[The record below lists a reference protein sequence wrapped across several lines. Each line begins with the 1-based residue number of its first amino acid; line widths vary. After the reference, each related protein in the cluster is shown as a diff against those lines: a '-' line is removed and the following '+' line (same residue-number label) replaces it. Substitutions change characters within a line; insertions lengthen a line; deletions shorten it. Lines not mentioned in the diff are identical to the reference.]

1 MGRFTEYFCSVVC
14 LLTVLIG
21 CTSSMRKLHVGV
33 DIRNIEN
40 GTFDLSAAGIHDFL
54 VQTHFALGN
63 SFSSDSFQ
71 VLSDAD
77 TEDPLDS
84 ARSTAHLFSAFHI
97 LRKRDL
103 GVFGLSPAT
112 AEALSTVASLP
123 ALTCLVLRGTSG
135 EEDQIL
141 SEQDLWTNNLHGL
154 PSPPAGVSLH
164 IVSSVS
170 RGEGGYIL
178 KTLEGPA
185 WSALPD
191 ERVQGVILPAPS
203 EESETKYF
211 QVVGHFV
218 VTPLSEIELEGHIEE
233 RYSMLPYRFRKPE
246 IVRIR

>member
-1 MGRFTEYFCSVVC
+1 MSIFTGFFCSVLC
-14 LLTVLIG
+14 FMTVLVG
-21 CTSSMRKLHVGV
+21 CTSSMRELHVGV
-33 DIRNIEN
+33 DVRDIEN
-40 GTFDLSAAGIHDFL
+40 GTFDLSPAGIRDFL
-54 VQTHFALGN
+54 LQTHRALGN
-63 SFSSDSFQ
+63 SFPSDSLQ
-71 VLSDAD
+71 LLGDAE
-77 TEDPLDS
+77 TENPLDS
-84 ARSTAHLFSAFHI
+84 AESTAHLFSAFHI
-97 LRKRDL
+97 LRKRNL

-112 AEALSTVASLP
+112 AEALSTAASLP

-135 EEDQIL
+135 KKDQIL
-141 SEQDLWTNNLHGL
+141 PEQELWTNNLHGL

-178 KTLEGPA
+178 KTLDGPS

-191 ERVQGVILPAPS
+191 ERVQGVILPAAS